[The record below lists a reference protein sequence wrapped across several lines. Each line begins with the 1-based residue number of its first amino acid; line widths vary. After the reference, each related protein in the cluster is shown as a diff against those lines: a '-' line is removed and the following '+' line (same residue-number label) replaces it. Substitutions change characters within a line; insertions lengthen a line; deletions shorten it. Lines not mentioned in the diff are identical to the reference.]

1 MSKEEKMKRLLEMQ
15 EHPERYTEEEIR
27 QLMADEESRLL
38 YEQMVRATDAVFAEN
53 EEATIGTDIG
63 SSSSLSKSSPHR
75 GLGGH
80 SPSFTL
86 HSSIKKIAAA
96 ILGVLML
103 SGIAYAAWRIANG
116 NDDKTEVIN
125 KTTTSISTPEPAR
138 SNEIDTDSTKVI
150 QPKMFENVP
159 LKVIVKEMADYYHAS
174 VEVKNGKAAALRLY
188 YPWNPQMQL
197 EQVVEELNRFEK
209 VQLSVK
215 ENIIIIE

>member
-53 EEATIGTDIG
+53 EEATIGIDIV

-75 GLGGH
+75 GAWGY

-116 NDDKTEVIN
+116 NDDKTEMIN
-125 KTTTSISTPEPAR
+125 KTTTSISTPEPTR
-138 SNEIDTDSTKVI
+138 SNEIETDSTKVI

-159 LKVIVKEMADYYHAS
+159 LKVIVKEIADYYHAS

>member
-1 MSKEEKMKRLLEMQ
+1 MKRLLEMQ

-53 EEATIGTDIG
+53 EEATLGTDIG
-63 SSSSLSKSSPHR
+63 SSSSLSKLPPSEDMEA
-75 GLGGH
+75 

-96 ILGVLML
+96 IMGVLML

-116 NDDKTEVIN
+116 NDDKTKVID

-159 LKVIVKEMADYYHAS
+159 LKLIVKEMADYYHAS

>member
-53 EEATIGTDIG
+53 EEATIGIDIV
-63 SSSSLSKSSPHR
+63 SSSSPNKTEVR
-75 GLGGH
+75 GI
-80 SPSFTL
+80 
-86 HSSIKKIAAA
+86 IKKIAAA

-116 NDDKTEVIN
+116 NDDKTEMIN
-125 KTTTSISTPEPAR
+125 KTTTSISTPEPTR
-138 SNEIDTDSTKVI
+138 SNEIETDSTKVI

-159 LKVIVKEMADYYHAS
+159 LKVIVKEIADYYHAS